1 MPDNSDH
8 SESSTEP
15 QDEDETESRGPGAPK
30 GNKNAQG
37 NAGGPGAPEGNMRAM
52 KHGVQA
58 DPFHLYDKLEEQKG
72 EDAVRFV
79 DELVDSYMDLLG
91 FSDDDPRAERV
102 RRACVHIYQS
112 WAGEDQILEDGL
124 SEDTVMGV
132 SDSGEP
138 IIDKDGHHLH
148 RFTFKRDQEARQI
161 LRTLG
166 AFDDPESQKA
176 DAIEDR
182 TEMWRQF
189 VEEGAGSESESD

>member
-1 MPDNSDH
+1 MH
-8 SESSTEP
+8 
-15 QDEDETESRGPGAPK
+15 
-30 GNKNAQG
+30 
-37 NAGGPGAPEGNMRAM
+37 AM

-58 DPFHLYDKLEEQKG
+58 DPFHLYDRLEEKKG
-72 EDAVRFV
+72 PEAVEFV
-79 DELVDSYMDLLG
+79 DQLVDSYADLLG
-91 FSDDDPRAERV
+91 FEDDDPRIERV

-112 WAGEDQILEDGL
+112 WAGEDRILSDGL

-132 SDSGEP
+132 SDTGEP

-166 AFDDPESQKA
+166 AFDDPESRKA
-176 DAIEDR
+176 DAMEDR

-189 VEEGAGSESESD
+189 VDEGKDEDED

>member
-8 SESSTEP
+8 SESSTG
-15 QDEDETESRGPGAPK
+15 DERENPGGAPK

-37 NAGGPGAPEGNMRAM
+37 HSGGDGAPEGNMRAL

-58 DPFHLYDKLEEQKG
+58 DPFHLYDHLEDQEQ
-72 EDAVRFV
+72 AFV
-79 DELVDSYMDLLG
+79 DDLMHSYVDLLG
-91 FSDDDPRAERV
+91 FADDDPRVERV
-102 RRACVHIYQS
+102 RRACIHIYQS

-132 SDSGEP
+132 SDAGEP

-166 AFDDPESQKA
+166 AFDDPESRKA
-176 DAIEDR
+176 DAMEDR

-189 VEEGAGSESESD
+189 VDEGKDED